1 MLETGIKNSDDLQK
15 RMTELKK
22 EETALRNRKNA
33 LTSVCDK
40 GLMEKYQRLKKE
52 MDSLP
57 DWDDRFES
65 LQEEISQIEE
75 KMPEGFFCE
84 YNKEKRSLE
93 ERLRAVR
100 REKRMVNRMMKEEI
114 EKRKRSTKTE
124 EVEQKPVR

>member
-1 MLETGIKNSDDLQK
+1 
-15 RMTELKK
+15 
-22 EETALRNRKNA
+22 
-33 LTSVCDK
+33 
-40 GLMEKYQRLKKE
+40 MEKYQRLKKE